1 MPILSREGEYR
12 RMTVVHIPGKKSG
25 HIMLYTLSTCYVCQ
39 KTKELL
45 DDLGVEYDHKYVDH
59 LHGDEREEAIQEVK
73 AWNPRYT
80 FPTLIID
87 NEKCIVGYREN
98 DIKEALGK

>member
-1 MPILSREGEYR
+1 MAIDE
-12 RMTVVHIPGKKSG
+12 IPGKSG

-45 DDLGVEYDHKYVDH
+45 DDLGVEYDYKCVDH
-59 LHGDEREEAIQEVK
+59 LHGDEREEAIQKVK

-80 FPTLIID
+80 FPTLIIG
-87 NEKCIVGYREN
+87 NRKCIVGYREN
-98 DIKEALGK
+98 EIKEVLGK

>member
-1 MPILSREGEYR
+1 MPILRREGEHR
-12 RMTVVHIPGKKSG
+12 RMSELHIPGKKSG
-25 HIMLYTLSTCYVCQ
+25 HIILYTLTTCYWCE

-45 DDLGVEYDHKYVDH
+45 DDLGVEYDYKYID
-59 LHGDEREEAIQEVK
+59 LLNDGERDKAIQEVK
-73 AWNPRYT
+73 TWNPRYT

-98 DIKEALGK
+98 EIKEALGK